1 MIFMNSRNT
10 LVAAIIIFGG
20 ITLTIIITQ
29 TLISQLTDYIDWF
42 QENRV
47 EGSIVFLT
55 LYLLFGLFALPA
67 SFHKYLAGVI
77 FGFIPGV
84 LIAWI
89 GSMLGAIFP
98 FIAGKK
104 WANPYAQRT
113 LERNPQLVGLQD
125 YMIDNGKKTVALTR
139 VSLVIPYGVLNYSY
153 GATDI
158 NFRDYI
164 IGNFAMIIPAIM
176 YAWWGSQTVIIG
188 GVLKSEEKNSFDI
201 LIIIAS
207 ILITIAMIA
216 KGKKIIDDIS
226 RSD

>member
-1 MIFMNSRNT
+1 MIFMNSKNT
-10 LVAAIIIFGG
+10 LIAAIIIFGG
-20 ITLTIIITQ
+20 ISLTIIITQ
-29 TLISQLTDYIDWF
+29 ALISQLTDYIDWF
-42 QENRV
+42 QSNRL
-47 EGSIVFLT
+47 EGSIVFLS

-67 SFHKYLAGVI
+67 SFHKYLAGII

-113 LERNPQLVGLQD
+113 LEKNPQLVGLQD
-125 YMIDNGKKTVALTR
+125 YMKDNGKKTVALTR

-158 NFRDYI
+158 KFKDYI
-164 IGNFAMIIPAIM
+164 IGNFAMIVPARWYSGGKGLDEFRDEMMKDKRMKILVD
-176 YAWWGSQTVIIG
+176 YPDASECFPGVEIKG
-188 GVLKSEEKNSFDI
+188 GVCYFLWERES
-201 LIIIAS
+201 
-207 ILITIAMIA
+207 
-216 KGKKIIDDIS
+216 
-226 RSD
+226 

>member
-1 MIFMNSRNT
+1 MNSKNT
-10 LVAAIIIFGG
+10 LIAAIIIFGG

-29 TLISQLTDYIDWF
+29 ALISQLTDYIDWF
-42 QENRV
+42 QENRL
-47 EGSIVFLT
+47 EGSIAFLT
-55 LYLLFGLFALPA
+55 LYLLFGVFALPA

-113 LERNPQLVGLQD
+113 LEKNQQLVGLQD
-125 YMIDNGKKTVALTR
+125 YMTDNGKKTVALTR

-153 GATDI
+153 GATEL
-158 NFRDYI
+158 NFKDYI
-164 IGNFAMIIPAIM
+164 IGNFAMIVPAIM
-176 YAWWGSQTVIIG
+176 YAWWGVSNRNNWRSFEVRR
-188 GVLKSEEKNSFDI
+188 EK
-201 LIIIAS
+201 
-207 ILITIAMIA
+207 
-216 KGKKIIDDIS
+216 
-226 RSD
+226 

>member
-125 YMIDNGKKTVALTR
+125 YMIDNGKKTVALTQLFSHSVR
-139 VSLVIPYGVLNYSY
+139 RAKLFLWSYRYKIQRLHYRKFCNDYSSNNVCLVGISDRNNWRSFEV
-153 GATDI
+153 
-158 NFRDYI
+158 RR
-164 IGNFAMIIPAIM
+164 
-176 YAWWGSQTVIIG
+176 
-188 GVLKSEEKNSFDI
+188 EK
-201 LIIIAS
+201 
-207 ILITIAMIA
+207 
-216 KGKKIIDDIS
+216 
-226 RSD
+226 